1 MATAAAPSPSL
12 PAYARRFTGETL
24 SIHEWSCPGHEACG
38 VEEAGDAFEV
48 VVPRRGR
55 FLREVGGR
63 TELAD
68 RGSVSFYH
76 PGEPYRVRHP
86 APGGDSGTIFRLDPL
101 AAAELVGAHDRA
113 AADRAVLRFPG
124 VRALIDGPAYLRHLL
139 AIRSVDAA
147 LAGPLETEER
157 AVAFLHGVLR
167 QAREQKGGSP
177 ARDRAVR
184 NRHAVEY
191 AERVREVVGRRYR
204 EPISLAEV
212 SRAVGA
218 SPFHL
223 SRLVTAATGVS
234 IYRMVTRLR
243 LRDALEQLL
252 ATREHLTAIALSVG
266 YGSHSRFTE
275 AFRREFG
282 LTPSELRRSAASS
295 GPAGRSPRSPAPA
308 SKMRPRWQ

>member
-1 MATAAAPSPSL
+1 MGSMATAAKPLSIL

-24 SIHEWSCPGHEACG
+24 SIHEWSCPGAEACG
-38 VEEAGDAFEV
+38 GEEAGGAFEV
-48 VVPRRGR
+48 VVPRRGL

-68 RGSVSFYH
+68 RGSASFYN

-86 APGGDSGTIFRLDPL
+86 IPGGDSGTIFRLERW
-101 AAAELVGAHDRA
+101 AAAELVAANDPA
-113 AADRAVLRFPG
+113 AADRATLRFPG
-124 VRALIDGPAYLRHLL
+124 VRTLIDGPTYLRHLR
-139 AIRSVDAA
+139 AIGSVDGV
-147 LAGPLETEER
+147 AGPLEVEER

-167 QAREQKGGSP
+167 QARTQQVGS
-177 ARDRAVR
+177 RAHQRALR
-184 NRHAVEY
+184 NRHAREY

-204 EPISLAEV
+204 EPITLADV

-243 LRDALEQLL
+243 LLDALEQVL

-266 YGSHSRFTE
+266 CSSHSRFTE
-275 AFRREFG
+275 AFHREFG
-282 LTPSELRRSAASS
+282 FTPSELRAR
-295 GPAGRSPRSPAPA
+295 
-308 SKMRPRWQ
+308 RPRTGSRPA